1 MEAENL
7 KSLPRGFNYHS
18 SYAFALSASFCLS
31 FQCNTAKTKPITGR
45 RGCRRPGWWSTALT
59 DLLSMI
65 STFHSAR
72 EARDA
77 ARAKKKSNETHGWLQ
92 GPRSV
97 GRLAG
102 KGRGWRPCARAC
114 LSSNRCWRIIAP
126 PGVKMAHSHVDEAWL
141 PFWEEWGLGTSVV
154 SFFFRDFLFHSE
166 GEVLEYRKDVGGV
179 IHGRTDEWCRLAYS
193 GWVPFSVSSICRSSC
208 RDVE

>member
-77 ARAKKKSNETHGWLQ
+77 ARAKKKVTK
-92 GPRSV
+92 P
-97 GRLAG
+97 
-102 KGRGWRPCARAC
+102 
-114 LSSNRCWRIIAP
+114 
-126 PGVKMAHSHVDEAWL
+126 M
-141 PFWEEWGLGTSVV
+141 
-154 SFFFRDFLFHSE
+154 E
-166 GEVLEYRKDVGGV
+166 G
-179 IHGRTDEWCRLAYS
+179 
-193 GWVPFSVSSICRSSC
+193 C
-208 RDVE
+208 RDLDRSAGWPERAGGGAHVLVPASRQIVAGE